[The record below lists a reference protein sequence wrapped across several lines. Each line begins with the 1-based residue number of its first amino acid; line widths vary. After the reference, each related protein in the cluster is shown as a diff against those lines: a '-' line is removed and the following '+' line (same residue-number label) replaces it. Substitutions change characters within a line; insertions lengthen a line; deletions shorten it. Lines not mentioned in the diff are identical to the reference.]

1 MTRKP
6 TRRASSSSA
15 APTRFRLCDSMC
27 WRRLRSTTQST
38 LLPVVLARCGAAVPD
53 QLGIEARL
61 GDLVIFGVDLA
72 DQVEVDEAVVH
83 RRDQRVGLQ
92 DRRARDRVVAAGRI
106 DDDHVGLLR
115 PAARSRRRARPRYG
129 PRALRRR
136 PAAGPSRAG
145 AWSRRGSRDS
155 GSWSAGGCRGRAR
168 RRGGPTRRARWR
180 CEPRSSTCRCR
191 PFRWR
196 RR

>member
-6 TRRASSSSA
+6 TRRASSSIA
-15 APTRFRLCDSMC
+15 APTRLILCDSIC
-27 WRRLRSTTQST
+27 CRRLRSTTQST
-38 LLPVVLARCGAAVPD
+38 LLPVGLGALGAAVPD

-61 GDLVIFGVDLA
+61 GDLVIFGVHLA

-83 RRDQRVGLQ
+83 RRDQRVGLE
-92 DRRARDRVVAAGRI
+92 DRRARDRVVAARRV
-106 DDDHVGLLR
+106 DDDHVGLLGQPR
-115 PAARSRRRARPRYG
+115 DAPPRGRLRSG
-129 PRALRRR
+129 PRALRRP
-136 PAAGPSRAG
+136 PAEAPFRAG

-155 GSWSAGGCRGRAR
+155 GSWSAGGCRDRAR
-168 RRGGPTRRARWR
+168 RRGGPKRRARWR
-180 CEPRSSTCRCR
+180 CGPRSSTCRSR